1 MKRGKVKQLI
11 ICALGFVVS
20 CGSVYGVNPFGLI
33 FFAAMYMEKA
43 MRLLLCPMLVAAMM
57 LALPLE
63 QVFRY
68 AVPMIITMVCVD
80 LFERNGR
87 ICKKWKGYLI
97 AGISLFLMDASTW
110 LLMLTDADA
119 LIKGAL
125 EAAFV
130 ISGAYLLGG
139 VLHFVLGTRKMRIG
153 NNCKEELILNGPGR
167 GKLLAYA
174 ESFRNLAG
182 TFSGLEEEVS
192 TPDDTGDRTELI
204 WKSKIKE
211 NRVVLAGHL
220 NEMAQIISEVAE
232 EIYDVVD
239 VGDKLEEKIQR
250 RLKAEGMIAKNILVV
265 EKKERRL
272 EVYMTVKVERGQ
284 DVATTEI
291 ARLISKICR
300 RHMIPSCES
309 VDKIYSDYA
318 TVFFEEDAK
327 YRVLTGVARAT
338 KREETV
344 SGDNY
349 SFTNLGVGRIV
360 ASLSDGMGSGE
371 QACRESEEVIEMFEH
386 YVEAGFTK
394 EAAVQMINTA
404 IVARSNEQMLS
415 SIDICDLNLYEGVC
429 NILKIGAST
438 TFIKRESK
446 VETIASTS
454 LPLGVFHKLD
464 YDAETIKLYDGDYV
478 VMVSDGVLDQL
489 SDKNA
494 EEIIAK
500 ILNRTKITNPKEMSR
515 RILNKVIHIS
525 GEPVRDDMS
534 VLVIGIWKK

>member
-1 MKRGKVKQLI
+1 MKRGKVRQLI

-20 CGSVYGVNPFGLI
+20 CGSMYGVNPFGLI

-43 MRLLLCPMLVAAMM
+43 MRLLLCPLLVAAMM
-57 LALPLE
+57 LGLSVE

-80 LFERNGR
+80 LFERKSR
-87 ICKKWKGYLI
+87 ICKKWKGYFI

-110 LLMLTDADA
+110 LLMLTDAEA

-130 ISGAYLLGG
+130 ISGSYILGG
-139 VLHFVLGTRKMRIG
+139 ILHFILGTKKNQIG
-153 NNCKEELILNGPGR
+153 NNCKEELILNGPGK

-182 TFSGLEEEVS
+182 TFSGLEEDASPQE
-192 TPDDTGDRTELI
+192 DTGGRTDLI
-204 WKSKIKE
+204 WKSKIRE
-211 NRVVLAGHL
+211 NRVVLAGQL

-239 VGDKLEEKIQR
+239 VGDKLEEKMQK
-250 RLKAEGMIAKNILVV
+250 RLKAEGIIAKNILVV
-265 EKKERRL
+265 EKKEQRI
-272 EVYMTVKVERGQ
+272 EVYMTAKVERGQ

-291 ARLISKICR
+291 ARLVSKICR
-300 RHMIPSCES
+300 RRMILSYDS
-309 VDKIYSDYA
+309 VDKIYNEYA
-318 TVFFEEDAK
+318 TVFFEEDAN
-327 YRVLTGVARAT
+327 YRVLTGVARAI
-338 KREETV
+338 KREEEI

-371 QACRESEEVIEMFEH
+371 RACKESEEVIEMLEH

-394 EAAVQMINTA
+394 EAAVQMINTT

-415 SIDICDLNLYEGVC
+415 SIDICDINLYEGVC
-429 NILKIGAST
+429 DILKIGAST

-464 YDAETIKLYDGDYV
+464 YDAETIKLYDGDYI

-489 SDKNA
+489 CDKNA

-500 ILNRTKITNPKEMSR
+500 ILNRTKVTNPKEMSK
-515 RILNKVIHIS
+515 RILNKIIHIS
-525 GEPVRDDMS
+525 GKEIRDDMS